1 MTALANRKDRPV
13 KKQLLPALAV
23 ASVLVLAACSSSAVT
38 VSKNLSNDADAFK
51 VTRQIV
57 FHNDITDTY
66 LFEVT
71 GLCSLG
77 NNDTAK
83 ESTVTCKIGADTYVK
98 EIIRTGDNV
107 SVTAVQTQP
116 TPSDP
121 YHYEVFF
128 RPSTI
133 VPNIQTK

>member
-1 MTALANRKDRPV
+1 MKKILPLTAL
-13 KKQLLPALAV
+13 
-23 ASVLVLAACSSSAVT
+23 ASVLVLAACSSPADT
-38 VSKNLSNDADAFK
+38 VSQNLSNDADAFK
-51 VTRQIV
+51 ITRQIV

-66 LFEVT
+66 LFEIV

-77 NNDTAK
+77 NDDTANQ
-83 ESTVTCKIGADTYVK
+83 STVTCKIGENSYVK

-107 SVTAVQTQP
+107 SVTAVQTEP

-128 RPSTI
+128 RPTTI